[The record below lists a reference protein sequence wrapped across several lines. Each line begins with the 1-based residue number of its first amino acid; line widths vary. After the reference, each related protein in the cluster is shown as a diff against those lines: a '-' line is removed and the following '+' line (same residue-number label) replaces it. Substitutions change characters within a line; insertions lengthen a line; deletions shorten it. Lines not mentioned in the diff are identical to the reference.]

1 MSDELTG
8 HCVGAFGKSHYSNTT
23 CRRSRV
29 CKHRVPIG
37 AYDLGIHT
45 GGGPGSSVL
54 KSSDSSSIGADAV
67 SPHAVGRTSGSGASL
82 TTYANPL
89 HGLAKDT
96 GTICGVVA
104 KHAVS
109 VRARALSEHTGAEA
123 GSRDVV
129 AKDAVPVR
137 ACALP
142 VDAVGEPG
150 QCGVVTA
157 NSCSV
162 GAGSLPVDAVGE

>member
-109 VRARALSEHTGAEA
+109 VRA
-123 GSRDVV
+123 
-129 AKDAVPVR
+129 
-137 ACALP
+137 CALP

-162 GAGSLPVDAVGE
+162 GAGSLPVDAVGEPGGHGGITEHSRAI